1 MPSFPGVDA
10 SVAVHRS
17 NEGTEIDL
25 LVSPNSGRSE
35 IVGVDQWRK
44 RVTIK
49 LRSPP
54 EKGEANAE
62 LEKLLSERLGSDVKI
77 IRGHT
82 ARMKTALVLIEVDEA
97 VRKLGGPR

>member
-1 MPSFPGVDA
+1 MPSFPDVDA
-10 SVAVHRS
+10 SIALHRS
-17 NEGTEIDL
+17 KEGTEIDL
-25 LVSPNSGRSE
+25 LVSPNSDRSE

-44 RVTIK
+44 RLSVK

-62 LEKLLSERLGSDVKI
+62 LEALLTEILDSEVKV

-82 ARMKTALVLIEVDEA
+82 ARMKTALVQIGLDETA
-97 VRKLGGPR
+97 RRLGGPR

>member
-1 MPSFPGVDA
+1 MPSFAGVDVSIA
-10 SVAVHRS
+10 LHRS
-17 NEGTEIDL
+17 KEGTEIDL

-35 IVGVDQWRK
+35 IVGLDQWRK
-44 RVTIK
+44 RLTVK

-62 LEKLLSERLGSDVKI
+62 LESLLIEKLGSDVTI

-82 ARMKTALVLIEVDEA
+82 ARMKTALVQMSVDD
-97 VRKLGGPR
+97 VFRKLGGSR

>member
-1 MPSFPGVDA
+1 MPSFPGVDISIA
-10 SVAVHRS
+10 LHRS
-17 NEGTEIDL
+17 KEGTEIDL

-35 IVGVDQWRK
+35 IAGLDIWRK
-44 RVTIK
+44 RLTVK

-62 LEKLLSERLGSDVKI
+62 LEKLFTERLGSETKV

-82 ARMKTALVLIEVDEA
+82 ARMKTALVQISMDEV
-97 VRKLGGPR
+97 VQRLGDLR